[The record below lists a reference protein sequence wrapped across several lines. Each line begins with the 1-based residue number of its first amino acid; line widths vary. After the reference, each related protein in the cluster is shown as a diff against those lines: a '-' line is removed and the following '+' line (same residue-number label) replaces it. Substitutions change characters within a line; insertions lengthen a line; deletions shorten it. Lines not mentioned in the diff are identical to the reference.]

1 MNYFTYND
9 YIDYSCNEKLI
20 EALKVEEKNIK
31 YEVIEENNHKEKVI
45 KKLRN
50 KKQLCKLLN
59 YFFNFN
65 TKIKED
71 SIEEIKNIKLNTSND
86 SILIKIKDKG
96 IYIFIEHLIKIDY
109 NMAYKCLNYS
119 IEIIKQWKVLNEN
132 PKNKRYPIVIP
143 IIIYTGD
150 KKWNAKKDFKDLR
163 LTYSSFEN
171 SRINLAYNIIDLK
184 GYIEILSKN

>member
-45 KKLRN
+45 NNLRN

-59 YFFNFN
+59 YFLNFN

-71 SIEEIKNIKLNTSND
+71 SIEEIKNIRLNTSND

-132 PKNKRYPIVIP
+132 LKNKRYPIVIP

-163 LTYSSFEN
+163 LTYSSFKN